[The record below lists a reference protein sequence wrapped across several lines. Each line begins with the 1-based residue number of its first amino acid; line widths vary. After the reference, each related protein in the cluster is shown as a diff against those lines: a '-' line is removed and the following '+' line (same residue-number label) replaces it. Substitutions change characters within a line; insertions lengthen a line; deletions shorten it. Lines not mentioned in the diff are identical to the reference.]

1 MFDRILSNDSW
12 NVNISF
18 HRLVE
23 SINGVYS
30 LWTLPWNDLLIRHS
44 KHSLLDVILSFLVK
58 YLIFWTR
65 SSSVL
70 LLYDVWWLN
79 HVTQSR
85 AVLSCFTMFSHVSP
99 CDLQCPA
106 TELFPESRVPFI
118 LSSSIYISKLFDFEE
133 ESANTT
139 LLIWSVNCM
148 TSESLSQ
155 SAYPL
160 PSMSTRYLQWWWLKH
175 EKLFSHHL
183 LSVPK
188 DQIVPQHTAN
198 YVHLREFSCSPRC

>member
-1 MFDRILSNDSW
+1 MLTISLVIQTFMFDRILSNDSW

-44 KHSLLDVILSFLVK
+44 KHSLLDVVLSFLVK

-70 LLYDVWWLN
+70 LLYDLWWLN

-99 CDLQCPA
+99 CDLQCSA
-106 TELFPESRVPFI
+106 TELFPESRVPFWVFPCAEFHGWVAQFWNNHVV
-118 LSSSIYISKLFDFEE
+118 Y
-133 ESANTT
+133 
-139 LLIWSVNCM
+139 
-148 TSESLSQ
+148 
-155 SAYPL
+155 
-160 PSMSTRYLQWWWLKH
+160 
-175 EKLFSHHL
+175 
-183 LSVPK
+183 
-188 DQIVPQHTAN
+188 
-198 YVHLREFSCSPRC
+198 RELYNG